1 MLFRLDE
8 GFRSRAVAC
17 AVIFV
22 VAIALRLLAIGEL
35 GDLPLSRTP
44 QLDSAAYLSWAR
56 AIVADWSYW
65 PAYPEHASG
74 YPYFVATVLAMF
86 DSLTAVRVAQAVLG
100 SIGCV
105 LTARVA
111 ARTLTPSAFL
121 PAGLLQATY
130 APLIYL
136 ETAILAEALF
146 IFLLTAS
153 LDLITGAGRHRYRWL
168 IAGAVLGAAIV
179 VRPTAMVLLP
189 AYAIVAWRSQRE
201 RFLSLVGAT
210 VAGLSILVAPV
221 VVQNWRVSGLPMVQA
236 YGGMNFYLGNR
247 PTGDGAAR
255 ARPGGE
261 WDALEGAA
269 SRAGS
274 TRNDQDRYY
283 LSRAF
288 EEISVRPIASV
299 QLLGS
304 KLMWTLQDEEI
315 RDTHSYYF
323 FRETMPLLQY
333 LPSFGLLLA
342 LAVVGLAVRTPP
354 SRWWLFGYF
363 MAMLLSVVLLVV
375 GTRYRMPLVPAL
387 FPFAG
392 AGIAALLERMRLR
405 DFKRAAV
412 LGAMAAAVWGF
423 SEIRTDEPSRNFAEE
438 WALTG
443 LSLLQERKLEESE
456 AAFRTAI
463 GLDESS
469 LAWDGLGLVLQRREL
484 RTSAREA
491 FERAVRIN
499 PENATAWVH
508 LGFSYEF
515 LGNGRAAIAAYQKA
529 LEITPQRAD
538 AQQMLA
544 AALRRYRLQ

>member
-1 MLFRLDE
+1 MMR
-8 GFRSRAVAC
+8 VAKLPVSVSVSV
-17 AVIFV
+17 AVIF
-22 VAIALRLLAIGEL
+22 AIALLLRLLAANNL

-56 AIVADWSYW
+56 AIVADWTFW
-65 PAYPEHASG
+65 PEYPQHAPG
-74 YPYFVATVLAMF
+74 YPYFLATILSLV
-86 DSLTAVRVAQAVLG
+86 DSLTAVRVVQSIIGAV
-100 SIGCV
+100 GCV
-105 LTARVA
+105 LTARIA
-111 ARTLTPSAFL
+111 ARTLTPNAFL
-121 PAGLLQATY
+121 PAGLLQAAY

-136 ETAILAEALF
+136 ETAILAEGLF
-146 IFLLTAS
+146 IFLLIAS
-153 LDLITGAGRHRYRWL
+153 LDLMTGADRNRYRWL
-168 IAGAVLGAAIV
+168 IAGIVLGGAII
-179 VRPTAMVLLP
+179 VRPTAVVLLP
-189 AYAIVAWRSQRE
+189 AYAIVLWRVHQKKAMIH
-201 RFLSLVGAT
+201 GAAAI
-210 VAGLSILVAPV
+210 AGVLLIVAPV
-221 VVQNWRVSGLPMVQA
+221 VVQNWRISGIPMVQA

-247 PTGDGAAR
+247 PSGDGAAR
-255 ARPGGE
+255 ARLGGE

-274 TRNDQDRYY
+274 TRNAQDRYY

-288 EEISVRPIASV
+288 AEIQDKPVAYL

-315 RDTHSYYF
+315 RDSHSFYF
-323 FRETMPLLQY
+323 FSSAMPLLGW

-342 LAVVGLAVRTPP
+342 FAVAGLAVRAPD
-354 SRWWLFGYF
+354 SRWWLFASF
-363 MAMLLSVVLLVV
+363 LAMLVTVVLLVV

-392 AGIAALLERMRLR
+392 AGAAAILERIRLK

-412 LGAMAAAVWGF
+412 LVVMVIAVWGF
-423 SEIRTDEPSRNFAEE
+423 SEIRKDEPSRNFAEE

-484 RTSAREA
+484 RSSAREA

-508 LGFSYEF
+508 LGFSNEF
-515 LGNGRAAIAAYQKA
+515 LGNPPAAIAAYQKA
-529 LEITPQRAD
+529 LEITPQRAE
-538 AQQMLA
+538 AQQMLN
-544 AALRRYRLQ
+544 AALQRYRSR